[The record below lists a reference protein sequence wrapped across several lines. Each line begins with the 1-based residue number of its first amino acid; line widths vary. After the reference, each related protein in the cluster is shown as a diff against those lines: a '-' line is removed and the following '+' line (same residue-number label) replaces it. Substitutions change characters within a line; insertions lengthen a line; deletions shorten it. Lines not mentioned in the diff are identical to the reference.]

1 MATMR
6 SAQYVYYGPSTST
19 YPSVGSVSS
28 GESISVLWQEGSWY
42 HIQYS
47 VTGTGQYKR
56 GYVPTSTVS
65 GAGTV
70 KTLTAIA
77 SNAGTR
83 YVGIAAS
90 TYTGPSTSTYPAAGS
105 LSRGE
110 AVSYLGYKENNFAF
124 IEYSITGTSQ
134 KKRAYYYANNL
145 ATAPTTGGTTTGGS
159 YTVGQRP
166 SGMNING
173 SCYMSQSNI
182 YYNAGLVGQCT
193 WFCWGRALEKCGKYI
208 GFSGN
213 NDAKDWYANAVS
225 GYSRKVAG
233 TATPIANSIA
243 CFKGSTYGHV
253 VFIEAVDGNYV
264 YFTEANNP
272 ADNALSSDDGTVRKK
287 TISEFKTHTGKTLAG
302 YLVL

>member
-1 MATMR
+1 MATMK
-6 SAQYVYYGPSTST
+6 SFQYVYYGPSTST

-47 VTGTGQYKR
+47 VTGTGKYKR

-65 GAGTV
+65 NAGTV
-70 KTLTAIA
+70 NALTAIA

-110 AVSYLGYKENNFAF
+110 TVSYLGYKENNFAF

-145 ATAPTTGGTTTGGS
+145 ATAPTGGGTTTGGS

-166 SGMNING
+166 SDMNING
-173 SCYMSQSNI
+173 SSYRSQNI
-182 YYNAGLVGQCT
+182 YYNAGYAGQCT
-193 WFCWGRALEKCGKYI
+193 WFCWGRALEKCGCYI
-208 GFSGN
+208 GFNGDN
-213 NDAKDWYANAVS
+213 NGKDWYANAVS
-225 GYSRKVAG
+225 GYRYKASS
-233 TATPIANSIA
+233 TATPVANSIA
-243 CFKGSTYGHV
+243 SFGGTAFGHV
-253 VFIEAVDGNYV
+253 IFIEAVNGNTV
-264 YFTEANNP
+264 YYTDANTNG
-272 ADNALSSDDGTVRKK
+272 DNAISADDGTVK
-287 TISEFKTHTGKTLAG
+287 TTTVSAIRTLGGKTLNG